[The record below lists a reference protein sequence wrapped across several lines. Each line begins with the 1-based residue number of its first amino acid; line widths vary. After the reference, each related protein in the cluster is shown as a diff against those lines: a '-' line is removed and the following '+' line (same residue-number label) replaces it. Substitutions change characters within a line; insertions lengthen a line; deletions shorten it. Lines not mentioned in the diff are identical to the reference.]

1 MTRLIK
7 LIFAWVIVAG
17 FATRAAACTN
27 ITTRQTASDSVT
39 KEIEEQIKADLP
51 LHYPKSVKRFY
62 EQNKF
67 SAAWIKTQTGEG
79 PAWQA
84 MLMIDCVLQFGLTHT
99 DYHPRELTY
108 QTLHHL
114 LDTPGKA
121 DAKVQA
127 RFEIMLTDAVIT
139 FINNLHF
146 GKLNPDYPPEK
157 TDRLN
162 KGGFNADEFLMKA
175 LKSNNLFVELAKAQP
190 DIKEYIDLQNH
201 MRLLTGTYQGDCYE
215 VPESDI
221 RKMAVNMERLR
232 WQYTTGR
239 PAYITCLVKDGVI
252 VYYEDIHRS
261 DKALEMA
268 LYNVDKPVK

>member
-1 MTRLIK
+1 MKRLIK
-7 LIFAWVIVAG
+7 MVFAWTIVTG
-17 FATRAAACTN
+17 FAIRATACTN
-27 ITTRQTASDSVT
+27 TSISNTTSDSVS
-39 KEIEEQIKADLP
+39 KEIKKQLKANLP
-51 LHYPKSVKRFY
+51 LQYPKTVRRFY

-84 MLMIDCVLQFGLTHT
+84 MLMIDCVLQFGLSHT
-99 DYHPRELTY
+99 DYHPQELTY
-108 QTLHHL
+108 QTLHQL
-114 LDTPGKA
+114 LDTHGKA
-121 DAKVQA
+121 DAKAQA
-127 RFEIMLTDAVIT
+127 RFEIMLTDAVVT

-146 GKLNPDYPPEK
+146 GKLNPDYPPAK

-215 VPESDI
+215 VPEGDI
-221 RKMAVNMERLR
+221 RKMAINMERLR
-232 WQYTTGR
+232 WQYTTGK
-239 PAYITCLVKDGVI
+239 PAYITCLVKEGVI
-252 VYYEDIHRS
+252 VYYDDIDKK
-261 DKALEMA
+261 DKALETA
-268 LYNVDKPVK
+268 LYQKAG